1 MFAMFRRIRVFELAR
16 NRVRRRRVETWR
28 FWFGLVVTATEL
40 TLIFTL
46 SGYLDFFLFFYNFNL
61 TRIL

>member
-46 SGYLDFFLFFYNFNL
+46 SGYLDFFCVFITL
-61 TRIL
+61 I